1 MADSRSTAAGAA
13 APSPLPTATPDRAPA
28 ARDAAPPP
36 PARRPTPEALRW
48 QWSRFDALTPADLYA
63 ALVLRQRV
71 FILEQACVFV
81 DADGA
86 DGRAFHLLGWQA
98 DPRGAGRESLVAYLR
113 LVDPGVKF
121 AEPSI
126 GRVVTAPEARGRGH
140 GRTLMREGLA
150 ASARQYPGQA
160 VRIAAQQRLE
170 GFYASLGFVTV
181 SAPYTEDGIPHLD
194 MLRAG

>member
-1 MADSRSTAAGAA
+1 MADSRSTAAVATS
-13 APSPLPTATPDRAPA
+13 PSPPPTATPDRTPG
-28 ARDAAPPP
+28 ARDATPPP
-36 PARRPTPEALRW
+36 PARPPTPEALRW
-48 QWSRFDALTPADLYA
+48 QWSRFDAMAPADLYA

-71 FILEQACVFV
+71 FVLEQACVFV

-86 DGRAFHLLGWQA
+86 DERAFHLLGWQA
-98 DPRGAGRESLVAYLR
+98 DPRAAGRDSLVAYLR

-126 GRVVTAPEARGRGH
+126 GRVVTAPEVRGRGH

-150 ASARQYPGQA
+150 AAARQYPGRA

-194 MLRAG
+194 MLRGG